1 MSSLIDPRILTRL
14 NSDLAELNRHRP
26 LKPATLE
33 KLREQFTVE
42 MTYHSN
48 AIEGNRLTLKET
60 LLVLREGMTI
70 KGKNFKEHLEAKN
83 HEEAMDFLFEV
94 VDSKKRLTLSHHLIR
109 QLHQLVVKDTEEKSA
124 GRYRNTDVRIMGS
137 AHRPPPG
144 FKVQSEVN
152 SFLDWLEKNEKSFHP
167 VEFAALAHHRFVAI
181 HPFEDGNGRTGRL
194 LMNLLLMR
202 KGYPIAIIQ
211 KNDRSKYY
219 RALDSADKT
228 DAAALVRLVAQ
239 AVERTLSIYL
249 KQIRRSTPTNTSMT
263 LSQLAAKTEFSAKY
277 LNLLVR
283 KGLLEAHKEGRNWY
297 SSLKAIESYKEARLR
312 KRNVRK
318 EYDLKEMDL
327 KPNRYVRKLGKVPKQ
342 KSD

>member
-1 MSSLIDPRILTRL
+1 
-14 NSDLAELNRHRP
+14 
-26 LKPATLE
+26 
-33 KLREQFTVE
+33 

-109 QLHQLVVKDTEEKSA
+109 QLHQLVVKDTEEESA
-124 GRYRNTDVRIMGS
+124 GSYRTADVRIMGS
-137 AHRPPPG
+137 THRPPPG
-144 FKVQSEVN
+144 FKVQSEMN
-152 SFLDWLEKNEKSFHP
+152 GLLYWLEQNEKFYHP

-194 LMNLLLMR
+194 LMNLVLMR

-219 RALDSADKT
+219 RALDSADKS
-228 DAAALVRLVAQ
+228 DASALVRLVAQ
-239 AVERTLSIYL
+239 AVERTLDIYL
-249 KQIRRSTPTNTSMT
+249 KQIRRSSPHNESLT
-263 LSQLAAKTEFSAKY
+263 LSELSGKSEFSAKY

-297 SSLKAIESYKEARLR
+297 STLKALENYRNGRLR
-312 KRNVRK
+312 KRGVREECDFKKMDSK
-318 EYDLKEMDL
+318 ENPPTGKLK
-327 KPNRYVRKLGKVPKQ
+327 KVSKRKQ
-342 KSD
+342 N